1 MKHVF
6 PAPSSATPNGLAF
19 DSIVALGSNMGDKTA
34 NIDRAI
40 ALLTQSGEVRLVAR
54 SGDYATPP
62 WGKTDQDW
70 FVNAAMSVKTELT
83 PHDLLARCK
92 QIEREMGRVEIERW
106 GPRVIDLDVLV
117 YRDTI
122 LSTPELTL
130 PHPHIGARA
139 FVLGPLMDIAPDL
152 VIGGRTVRELYDAV
166 DKTGMERL
174 D

>member
-1 MKHVF
+1 MNHALPDPLPIA
-6 PAPSSATPNGLAF
+6 PAAPEF

-40 ALLTQSGEVRLVAR
+40 AMLTAAGDVRVVAR
-54 SGDYATPP
+54 SCDYATPP

-70 FVNAAMSVKTELT
+70 FVNAAVSVKTDLA
-83 PHDLLARCK
+83 PHALLARCK
-92 QIEREMGRVEIERW
+92 QIERDMGRVEIERW

-117 YRDTI
+117 YRDAI
-122 LSTPELTL
+122 LNTPELTL

-152 VIGGRTVRELYDAV
+152 VIGGRTVRALYDAV
-166 DKTGMERL
+166 DKSGMKRL

>member
-6 PAPSSATPNGLAF
+6 PAPSSTTPTELAF

-34 NIDRAI
+34 NINRAI
-40 ALLTQSGEVRLVAR
+40 ALLTASGEVRLVAR
-54 SGDYATPP
+54 SADYATPP

-70 FVNAAMSVKTELT
+70 FVNAAMSVKTMLA

-92 QIEREMGRVEIERW
+92 QIERDMGRVEIERW

-122 LSTPELTL
+122 LNTPDLTL

-174 D
+174 A